1 MVAKTAARF
10 VCMTLPM
17 MWHLVLVWQKRE
29 KHANKKREANEY
41 TKKRVQKP
49 TQGVWLS
56 ADSLQKWA
64 IGNPIFELF
73 TTVVPTVADHKV
85 TNGMGS
91 QI

>member
-41 TKKRVQKP
+41 TKKRV
-49 TQGVWLS
+49 
-56 ADSLQKWA
+56 
-64 IGNPIFELF
+64 
-73 TTVVPTVADHKV
+73 
-85 TNGMGS
+85 
-91 QI
+91 